1 MKNIFLIFIFLFT
14 VFTLGL
20 HAVQAQETAQVEFDK
35 ANMLLEQG
43 DYHGALKAY
52 HIIED
57 QGFKSSFL
65 YLNMGISAAQIDSLG
80 LAKYYFLKTIKHF
93 PNDAEALEE
102 AERALLFV
110 NSQFSRQSAT
120 LPKLPWDKALDWL
133 KEVPTAYGVFWFGYL
148 MGIIACLLLVGK
160 WFSIIT
166 FKKLN
171 QVTVIF
177 AISAILIVTL
187 AYYVSYIEIRFND
200 AVIINTETKVLQQPT
215 KTGTTESFAFEGYTL
230 TIDYKLSNENP
241 DWYYVRLSNGQLGWI
256 KKTEVK
262 PL

>member
-1 MKNIFLIFIFLFT
+1 VRNISTLIILLAT
-14 VFTLGL
+14 VFTLGSHGIL
-20 HAVQAQETAQVEFDK
+20 AQETAQVEFDK
-35 ANMLLEQG
+35 ANILMEKG
-43 DYHGALKAY
+43 DYYNALKAY
-52 HIIED
+52 HLIEA
-57 QGFKSSFL
+57 QGFRSSFL

-93 PNDAEALEE
+93 PNDTEAKVE

-148 MGIIACLLLVGK
+148 MGIIACLLLAGK

-177 AISAILIVTL
+177 AISAVLIVTL
-187 AYYVSYIEIRFND
+187 AYYVSYIEMRFND
-200 AVIINTETKVLQQPT
+200 AVVINTETKVLQQPT
-215 KTGTTESFAFEGYTL
+215 ETGTTESFAFEGYTL
-230 TIDYKLSNENP
+230 TIDYKLSKENP